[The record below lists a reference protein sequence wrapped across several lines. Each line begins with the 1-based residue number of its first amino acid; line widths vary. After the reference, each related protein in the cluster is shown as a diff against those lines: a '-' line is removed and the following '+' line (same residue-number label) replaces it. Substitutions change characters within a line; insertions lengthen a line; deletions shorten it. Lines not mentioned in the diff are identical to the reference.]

1 MGFKK
6 EKLGLAFSFSMIF
19 ASNPDPVLATNC
31 AVLSIIAML
40 HQRKIYN
47 NYYHRAHLH
56 IIYIASCVWNENGP
70 Q

>member
-47 NYYHRAHLH
+47 SLIIIIAHLH
-56 IIYIASCVWNENGP
+56 IIYIASCVE
-70 Q
+70 